1 MRGSALRASRPMP
14 SSSGCAGN
22 VRGRSLSTCD
32 FTLRNAAS
40 SISGRMSR
48 SSASASAAAAQY
60 QGLILVR
67 FLAQRKHV
75 LWDTLGA

>member
-48 SSASASAAAAQY
+48 SSASAAAAQY